1 MTVSPPDVEIGNEIA
16 RERVIMSKQLFVDP
30 NVVRAPGKITF
41 TDIPVNTYQKKVKDE
56 LGNFTTEQFKNI
68 YRDMLVLREFETMI
82 QEIKTTSEYCG
93 VSYTHPGPAHLGIGQ
108 EASAVGEAF
117 MLDVN
122 DMIFGSH
129 RSHCDILAK
138 GLSAIEK
145 LSDEELMNI
154 MENFLDGKTPK
165 VAETEEHATVKD
177 LAINFLL
184 YGAMAEI
191 FARETGFNRGLG
203 GSMHTFFTP
212 FGIYPNNAIVGGSG
226 TIAMGAAL
234 YKRINRKPGIV
245 VANLGDGALGRGPV
259 MEALNMSGM
268 GQLTQLWEDDMKG
281 GLPVMFNIFNNQ
293 YGMGGQTVGETM
305 AYDAPAR
312 MGAGFNPNQ
321 MNTERVDGWNPLAVI
336 DAYKRKKQ
344 LLLEGK
350 GPCLLD
356 VVTYRMSGHSPSD
369 SSSYRTK
376 EEIQAWWD
384 QDPIVEYRK
393 QLVEAGVATEAE
405 CDEIV
410 KYVKDAILRNFK
422 LAIDETVS
430 PRMNLDKN
438 PDELADMMFTNGHV
452 ESFGGDTKPDVNM
465 PMEENPRVQAIAR
478 KERFGIDKNG
488 KPVSKNKVY
497 QLRDG
502 LFEAIIDRF
511 YKDSTLASWGEDVR
525 DWGGAFA
532 VYRGLTEALPY
543 HRLFNSPIS
552 ESAIVGGAVG
562 YAMAGGRA
570 LVELMYCDFLAC
582 AGDEV
587 FNQMAKWQAMS
598 ADIIK
603 MPVTLRVSVGSKY
616 GAQHSQD
623 WSALAA
629 HIPGLKLAF
638 PATPYDAKGLMATA
652 LAGTDPVVFFE
663 SQRIYDVGEQF
674 HEGGVPAEYYE
685 IPFGKADIKRAGD
698 DVTIL
703 TFGAVL
709 YRALKAADELK
720 EKYGMTAEVIDARTL
735 VPFDY
740 ETVIASVKKT
750 GRLVIVTDACE
761 RGSFASEVARQITEM
776 AFDELDAPPVVVASK
791 NWITPAHELEESFF
805 PQPSWILDAID
816 AKIVPL
822 KGHVRTTNQTLNQK
836 LINERKGV

>member
-1 MTVSPPDVEIGNEIA
+1 
-16 RERVIMSKQLFVDP
+16 MSKQLFVDP
-30 NVVRAPGKITF
+30 NVVRASGTIHF
-41 TDIPVNTYQKKVKDE
+41 EDIPVNQYKKSVKDE
-56 LGNFTTEQFKNI
+56 LGNFTKEQFVNI
-68 YRDMLVLREFETMI
+68 YRDMLTLREFETMI
-82 QEIKTTSEYCG
+82 NLIKTTGEYEG
-93 VSYTHPGPAHLGIGQ
+93 VAYNHPGPAHLSMGQ
-108 EASAVGEAF
+108 EAAAVGEAF
-117 MLDVN
+117 HLDVN
-122 DMIFGSH
+122 DFIFGSH
-129 RSHCDILAK
+129 RAHSDILAK

-145 LSDEELMNI
+145 LSDDELMEI
-154 MENFLDGKTPK
+154 MKNFLDGKTLAVVEKQP
-165 VAETEEHATVKD
+165 HDSVKD
-177 LAINFLL
+177 LAIDFLL

-212 FGIYPNNAIVGGSG
+212 FGIYPNNAIVGGSA

-234 YKRINRKPGIV
+234 YKRVNRKPGIV
-245 VANLGDGALGRGPV
+245 IANIGDGSMGRGPV
-259 MEALNMSGM
+259 LEALNMSGM
-268 GQLTQLWEDDMKG
+268 GQLTQLWDDEMKG
-281 GLPVMFNIFNNQ
+281 GLPVMFNCVNNQ

-305 AYDAPAR
+305 GYDAPAR
-312 MGAGFNPNQ
+312 LGAGFNPNQ
-321 MNTERVDGWNPLAVI
+321 MLAERVDGFNPLAVI
-336 DAYKRKKQ
+336 EAYGRKKK

-350 GPCLLD
+350 GPALLD
-356 VVTYRMSGHSPSD
+356 VVTYRFAGHSPSD

-376 EEIQAWWD
+376 EEIAAWEA
-384 QDPIVEYRK
+384 QDPIIEYRR
-393 QLVEAGVATEAE
+393 QLIEAGVLTDAE
-405 CDEIV
+405 CDAIV
-410 KYVKDAILRNFK
+410 AKVKATNLRNFK
-422 LAIDETVS
+422 LSIDDSIS
-430 PRMNLDKN
+430 PRMDLKAD
-438 PDELADMMFTNGHV
+438 PDAIADLMFTNGHV
-452 ESFGGDTKPDVNM
+452 EAFSDAKPDVLM
-465 PMEENPRVQAIAR
+465 PMEENPRVQAIAK
-478 KERFGIDKNG
+478 KERWGIDKNG
-488 KPVSKNKVY
+488 NPVSKNKVY

-511 YKDSTLASWGEDVR
+511 YKDPTLVTYGEDVR

-543 HRLFNSPIS
+543 HRLFNTPIS
-552 ESAIVGGAVG
+552 ESAIVGSAVG

-570 LVELMYCDFLAC
+570 LCELMYCDFLGC

-598 ADIIK
+598 ADVIK
-603 MPVTLRVSVGSKY
+603 MPVVLRVSVGSKY

-623 WSALAA
+623 WTSLTA
-629 HIPGLKLAF
+629 HIPGLKIAF
-638 PATPYDAKGLMATA
+638 PASPYDAKGLMATA
-652 LAGTDPVVFFE
+652 LVGTDPVVFFE

-685 IPFGKADIKRAGD
+685 IPFGKADVKRKGD

-720 EKYGMTAEVIDARTL
+720 EKYGMSAEVIDARTL

-740 ETVIASVKKT
+740 ETVIESVKKT

-761 RGSFASEVARQITEM
+761 RGSFASEVARQVTEM
-776 AFDELDAPPVVVASK
+776 AFDELDAPPVVVASR
-791 NWITPAHELEESFF
+791 NWITPAHELEEAFF

-822 KGHVRTTNQTLNQK
+822 EGHVRVTDQSLAGK
-836 LINERKGV
+836 LRNESRGV

>member
-1 MTVSPPDVEIGNEIA
+1 
-16 RERVIMSKQLFVDP
+16 MSKQLFVDP
-30 NVVRAPGKITF
+30 NVVRAPGVIHF
-41 TDIPVNTYQKKVKDE
+41 EDIPVNQYKKTVKDE
-56 LGNFTTEQFKNI
+56 LGNFTKEQLVTI
-68 YRDMLVLREFETMI
+68 YRDMLTLREFETMI
-82 QEIKTTSEYCG
+82 NLIKTTGEYEG
-93 VSYTHPGPAHLGIGQ
+93 VAYNHPGPAHLSMGQ
-108 EASAVGEAF
+108 EAAAVGEAF
-117 MLDVN
+117 HLDVN
-122 DMIFGSH
+122 DFIFGSH
-129 RSHCDILAK
+129 RAHSDILAK

-145 LSDEELMNI
+145 LSDDELMDI
-154 MENFLDGKTPK
+154 MKNFLDGKTLK
-165 VAETEEHATVKD
+165 VVEKQAHDSVKD
-177 LAINFLL
+177 LAIDFLL

-234 YKRINRKPGIV
+234 YKRVNRKPGIV
-245 VANLGDGALGRGPV
+245 IANIGDGSLGRGPV
-259 MEALNMSGM
+259 LEALNMSGM
-268 GQLTQLWEDDMKG
+268 GQLTKLWRDDMKG

-293 YGMGGQTVGETM
+293 YAMGGQTVGETM
-305 AYDAPAR
+305 GYDAPAR
-312 MGAGFNPNQ
+312 LGAGFNPNQ
-321 MNTERVDGWNPLAVI
+321 MLAERVDGFNPLAVI
-336 DAYKRKKQ
+336 EAYGRKKK

-350 GPCLLD
+350 GPALLD
-356 VVTYRMSGHSPSD
+356 VVTYRFAGHSPSD

-376 EEIQAWWD
+376 EEIAAWEA
-384 QDPIVEYRK
+384 QDPIIEYRR
-393 QLVEAGVATEAE
+393 QLIEAGVATEEE
-405 CDEIV
+405 CDAIV
-410 KYVKDAILRNFK
+410 AKVKATNLRNFK
-422 LAIDETVS
+422 LSIDDSVS
-430 PRMNLDKN
+430 PRMDLEAN
-438 PDELADMMFTNGHV
+438 PDAIADLMFTNGHV
-452 ESFGGDTKPDVNM
+452 EKFGDAQPDVNM
-465 PMEENPRVQAIAR
+465 PMEENPRVQAIAK
-478 KERFGIDKNG
+478 KERWGIDKDG
-488 KPVSKNKVY
+488 KLVSKNKVY

-511 YKDSTLASWGEDVR
+511 YKDPTLVTYGEDVR

-552 ESAIVGGAVG
+552 ESAIVGSAVG

-570 LVELMYCDFLAC
+570 LVELMYCDFLGC

-603 MPVTLRVSVGSKY
+603 MPVTLRVSIGSKY

-623 WSALAA
+623 WTSLTA
-629 HIPGLKLAF
+629 HIPGLKIAF
-638 PATPYDAKGLMATA
+638 PATPYDAKGLMASA
-652 LAGTDPVVFFE
+652 LVGTDPVMFFE

-685 IPFGKADIKRAGD
+685 IPFGKADVKRAGK

-720 EKYGMTAEVIDARTL
+720 EKYGMEAEIIDARTL

-740 ETVIASVKKT
+740 ETVIESVKKT

-776 AFDELDAPPVVVASK
+776 AFDELDAPPVVVASR

-822 KGHVRTTNQTLNQK
+822 PGHVRVTDQSLEKK
-836 LINERKGV
+836 LSNERRGV

>member
-1 MTVSPPDVEIGNEIA
+1 
-16 RERVIMSKQLFVDP
+16 MSKQLFVDP
-30 NVVRAPGKITF
+30 NERRASGYIHF
-41 TDIPVNTYQKKVKDE
+41 EDIPVNQYKKTVKDE
-56 LGNFTTEQFKNI
+56 LGNFTKEQFVNI
-68 YRDMLVLREFETMI
+68 YRDMLTLREFETMI
-82 QEIKTTSEYCG
+82 NLIKKTGEYKG
-93 VSYTHPGPAHLGIGQ
+93 IAYNHPGPAHLSMGQ
-108 EASAVGEAF
+108 EAAAVGEAF
-117 MLDVN
+117 HLDVN
-122 DMIFGSH
+122 DFIFGSH
-129 RSHCDILAK
+129 RAHSDILAK

-145 LSDEELMNI
+145 LSDDELLDI
-154 MENFLDGKTPK
+154 MKNFLDGKTYNVIKDEPH
-165 VAETEEHATVKD
+165 ENVKD
-177 LAINFLL
+177 IAINFLL

-234 YKRINRKPGIV
+234 YKRVNRKPGIV
-245 VANLGDGALGRGPV
+245 IANIGDGSLGRGPV
-259 MEALNMSGM
+259 LEALNMAGM
-268 GQLTQLWEDDMKG
+268 GQLTQLWDDEMKG
-281 GLPVMFNIFNNQ
+281 GLPVMFNIVNNQ

-305 AYDAPAR
+305 GYDMPAR
-312 MGAGFNPNQ
+312 LGAGFNPNQ
-321 MNTERVDGWNPLAVI
+321 MLAERVDGFNPLAVI
-336 DAYKRKKQ
+336 EAYGRKKK

-350 GPCLLD
+350 GPALLD
-356 VVTYRMSGHSPSD
+356 VVTYRFAGHSPSD

-376 EEIQAWWD
+376 EEMAAWEA
-384 QDPIVEYRK
+384 QDPIIEYRK
-393 QLVEAGVATEAE
+393 QLIEAGVATEAE
-405 CDEIV
+405 CDAIV
-410 KYVKDAILRNFK
+410 KYVEDAILRNFK
-422 LAIDETVS
+422 LSIDEKIS
-430 PRMNLDKN
+430 PRMDLVAN
-438 PDELADMMFTNGHV
+438 PDAIADLMFTNGHV
-452 ESFGGDTKPDVNM
+452 ESFGAPGQKPDVLM
-465 PMEENPRVQAIAR
+465 SMEENPRVQAIAK
-478 KERFGIDKNG
+478 KERWGINPDG
-488 KPVSKNKVY
+488 SLVSKNKVY

-511 YKDSTLASWGEDVR
+511 YKDPTLVSYGEDVR

-552 ESAIVGGAVG
+552 ESAIVGSAVG

-570 LVELMYCDFLAC
+570 LVELMYCDFLGC

-598 ADIIK
+598 ADVIK
-603 MPVTLRVSVGSKY
+603 MPVVLRVSVGSKY

-623 WSALAA
+623 WTSLTA
-629 HIPGLKLAF
+629 HIPGLKIAF
-638 PATPYDAKGLMATA
+638 PNTPYDAKGLMATA

-674 HEGGVPAEYYE
+674 HEGGVPADYYE
-685 IPFGKADIKRAGD
+685 IPFGKADIKRPGK

-720 EKYGMTAEVIDARTL
+720 DKYNLEAEVIDARTL

-740 ETVIASVKKT
+740 ETLIESVKKT

-776 AFDELDAPPVVVASK
+776 AFDYLDAPPVVVASK
-791 NWITPAHELEESFF
+791 NWITPAHELEEAFF
-805 PQPSWILDAID
+805 PQPSWIIDAIN
-816 AKIVPL
+816 AKILPIP
-822 KGHVRTTNQTLNQK
+822 GYTNTTNQTLAKK
-836 LINERKGV
+836 LENESKGV

>member
-1 MTVSPPDVEIGNEIA
+1 
-16 RERVIMSKQLFVDP
+16 MSKQLFVDP
-30 NVVRAPGKITF
+30 NVVRAPGVIHF
-41 TDIPVNTYQKKVKDE
+41 EDIPVNQYKKTVKDE
-56 LGNFTTEQFKNI
+56 LGNFTKEQLVTI
-68 YRDMLVLREFETMI
+68 YRDMLTLREFETMI
-82 QEIKTTSEYCG
+82 NLIKTTGEYEG
-93 VSYTHPGPAHLGIGQ
+93 VAYNHPGPAHLSMGQ
-108 EASAVGEAF
+108 EAAAVGEAF
-117 MLDVN
+117 HLDVN
-122 DMIFGSH
+122 DFIFGSH
-129 RSHCDILAK
+129 RAHSDILAK

-145 LSDEELMNI
+145 LSDDELMDI
-154 MENFLDGKTPK
+154 MKNFLDGKTLK
-165 VAETEEHATVKD
+165 VVEKQAHDSVKD
-177 LAINFLL
+177 LAIDFLL

-234 YKRINRKPGIV
+234 YKRVNRKPGIV
-245 VANLGDGALGRGPV
+245 IANIGDGSLGRGPV
-259 MEALNMSGM
+259 LEALNMSGM
-268 GQLTQLWEDDMKG
+268 GQLTKLWRDDMKG

-293 YGMGGQTVGETM
+293 YAMGGQTVGETM
-305 AYDAPAR
+305 GYDAPAR
-312 MGAGFNPNQ
+312 LGAGFNPNQ
-321 MNTERVDGWNPLAVI
+321 MLAERVDGFNPLAVI
-336 DAYKRKKQ
+336 EAYGRKKK

-350 GPCLLD
+350 GPALLD
-356 VVTYRMSGHSPSD
+356 VVTYRFAGHSPSD

-376 EEIQAWWD
+376 EEIAAWEA
-384 QDPIVEYRK
+384 QDPIIEYRR
-393 QLVEAGVATEAE
+393 QLIEAGVATEEE
-405 CDEIV
+405 CDAIV
-410 KYVKDAILRNFK
+410 AKVKATNLRNFK
-422 LAIDETVS
+422 LSIDDSVS
-430 PRMNLDKN
+430 PRMDLEAN
-438 PDELADMMFTNGHV
+438 PDAIADLMFTNGHV
-452 ESFGGDTKPDVNM
+452 EKFGDAQPDVNM
-465 PMEENPRVQAIAR
+465 PMDENPRVQAIAK
-478 KERFGIDKNG
+478 KERWGIDKDG
-488 KPVSKNKVY
+488 KLVSKNKVY

-511 YKDSTLASWGEDVR
+511 YKDPTLVTYGEDVR

-552 ESAIVGGAVG
+552 ESAIVGSAVG

-570 LVELMYCDFLAC
+570 LVELMYCDFLGC

-603 MPVTLRVSVGSKY
+603 MPVTLRVSIGSKY

-623 WSALAA
+623 WTSLTA
-629 HIPGLKLAF
+629 HIPGLKIAF
-638 PATPYDAKGLMATA
+638 PATPYDAKGLMASA
-652 LAGTDPVVFFE
+652 LVGTDPVMFFE

-685 IPFGKADIKRAGD
+685 IPFGKADVKRTGK

-720 EKYGMTAEVIDARTL
+720 EKYGMEAEIIDARTL

-740 ETVIASVKKT
+740 ETVIESVKKT

-776 AFDELDAPPVVVASK
+776 AFDELDAPPVVVASR

-822 KGHVRTTNQTLNQK
+822 PGHVRVTDQSIEKK
-836 LINERKGV
+836 LSNERRGV